1 MARKPRVHF
10 PNAFYHVIARGNQRQ
25 DLFLDGEDYQVYL
38 SYLSQY
44 KVQYQFHVYAYAL
57 MKNHVHLLLEVG
69 ETPLSRLM
77 QVLQF
82 RYARYFNRRYGKVG
96 HLFQGRYKAILCER
110 DSYLLE
116 LIRYIHLNPV
126 RSRAVKDLEKYR
138 WTSHLNYLGRV
149 RDGLIDEGLIL
160 IQFGRS
166 RAIAQRRYREFVL
179 AGLNL
184 GHQRRFYE
192 VKDQRFLGGDD
203 FIERLESRRVGERPV
218 QFDIPMEEIVEEV
231 CRQTGVS
238 QEQIYSLSRDRRGA
252 YGRAVVAYL
261 ARKLS
266 GYLVK
271 EIGGFLGREPMT
283 ISEATIRLENRIQE
297 DEELSKRI
305 YVLEGRLTKGKKKKY
320 LISVA

>member
-1 MARKPRVHF
+1 MARKPRVHY

-25 DLFLDGEDYQVYL
+25 DLFLDGEDYQAYL
-38 SYLSQY
+38 SYLPQY
-44 KVQYQFHVYAYAL
+44 KVRYHFHLYAYAL
-57 MKNHVHLLLEVG
+57 MRNHVHLLLEVG
-69 ETPLSRLM
+69 ETPLSRVM

-82 RYARYFNRRYGKVG
+82 RYTRYFNRRYGKVG

-126 RSRAVKDLEKYR
+126 RSGVVKDLERYR
-138 WTSHLNYLGRV
+138 WTSHLNYLGSV
-149 RDGLIDEGLIL
+149 RDSLIDEGLVL
-160 IQFGRS
+160 IQFGGS
-166 RAIAQRRYREFVL
+166 RAIARRRYREFVL
-179 AGLNL
+179 DGLNL
-184 GHQRRFYE
+184 GHQGRFYE

-203 FIERLESRRVGERPV
+203 FIKHLESRRVAEGPV
-218 QFDIPMEEIVEEV
+218 RFDIPMEEIVEEV
-231 CRQTGVS
+231 SGQTGVS
-238 QEQIYSLSRDRRGA
+238 KERIYSLSRDRKGA

-261 ARKLS
+261 ARKLG

-283 ISEATIRLENRIQE
+283 ISEATIRLEHRIQG
-297 DEELSKRI
+297 DEELAKRI
-305 YVLEGRLTKGKKKKY
+305 DFLEKHLIKGRKKKY